1 MTAPV
6 SVSAGNIKMTK
17 QEEQELREME
27 RHVVE
32 VNSRIVP
39 ETPGY
44 VRHDGPR
51 RQYRA
56 EVVNGR
62 LVYTEI

>member
-1 MTAPV
+1 MV
-6 SVSAGNIKMTK
+6 NVMKNKEK
-17 QEEQELREME
+17 EEQRQRKLEENE
-27 RHVVE
+27 KHAAF
-32 VNSRIVP
+32 VNSRIIP

-56 EVVNGR
+56 EVIDGR